1 MEVQIKEY
9 LKNATE
15 WGINFLPRII
25 LFIVLLI
32 IGFAVVKRLQK
43 LINRAIERSNI
54 DDEVSGFLQSVIGIL
69 LNFAL
74 ILIAVPIIGVELSAL
89 IGVLAAIGFAIG
101 LALQGFLGNFASGL
115 TIVFF
120 KPYRV
125 GDWVEVSDYFGR
137 VKSIQIF
144 NTILTTP
151 GQKTLVIP
159 NGQVTDNIITNFST
173 EGRIRLELTIPIGY
187 EQSFPKIKQI
197 IETALSD
204 IEIILQ
210 DPLPEIGI
218 ESYDSHTINVTVR
231 PFIHPDDFWN
241 ATFEVNQAIKRA
253 LSKNGVVMTYSEGVE
268 NGPIGE

>member
-1 MEVQIKEY
+1 MEIKIEEY
-9 LKNATE
+9 IDKTIT
-15 WGINFLPRII
+15 WGIEFLPRIVLFCI
-25 LFIVLLI
+25 LLLV
-32 IGFAVVKRLQK
+32 GFAVVKRLQSV
-43 LINRAIERSNI
+43 INQMIERSNI

-69 LNFAL
+69 LNIVL
-74 ILIAVPIIGVELSAL
+74 ILVAVPIIGIELSAL
-89 IGVLAAIGFAIG
+89 LGVLAAIGFAIG

-125 GDWVEVSDYFGR
+125 GDWVEISDYFGK

-173 EGRIRLELTIPIGY
+173 EGQIRLELTIPIGY

-197 IETALSD
+197 IERALSE

-210 DPLPEIGI
+210 EPTPEIGI
-218 ESYDSHTINVTVR
+218 ESYDTHNINVTVR
-231 PFIHPDDFWN
+231 PFIHPDNFWN
-241 ATFEVNQAIKRA
+241 ATFEVNQAIKNA
-253 LSKNGVVMTYSEGVE
+253 LSKNGVKMTYSEGIE

>member
-25 LFIVLLI
+25 LFIILLI
-32 IGFAVVKRLQK
+32 IGFAVVKRLQR

-74 ILIAVPIIGVELSAL
+74 ILFAVPIIGVELSAL

-125 GDWVEVSDYFGR
+125 GDWVEISDYFGR

-173 EGRIRLELTIPIGY
+173 EGQIRLELTIPIGY